1 MEKLPTVISAIPSSA
16 FEHIIPVQAYELATA
31 YPDVYILDVRTPEE
45 WKWVGHPG
53 ENRLGEGSGLDGK
66 VVNIPYLVQHRDRM
80 MINPTF
86 VSDVKE
92 YFEGKPDAVLITMCR
107 SGHRSL
113 AATAELEDVGFRAIN
128 MLTGFEGN
136 RDVRGYRMV
145 NGWIN
150 DGLPYHFG
158 DGAHIN

>member
-1 MEKLPTVISAIPSSA
+1 MEKLSAVVSAIPSSA
-16 FEHIIPVQAYELATA
+16 FEHIIPAQAYGLAVA

-53 ENRLGEGSGLDGK
+53 ENRIGEGSELDGK
-66 VVNIPYLVQHRDRM
+66 VVNVPYLVQYRDRM
-80 MINPTF
+80 IVNTMF

-92 YFEGKPDAVLITMCR
+92 YFEGKPDVVLITMCR
-107 SGHRSL
+107 NGNRSL
-113 AATAELEDVGFRAIN
+113 AAAAELEDAGFRAIN
-128 MLTGFEGN
+128 MLAGFEGN
-136 RDVRGYRMV
+136 KDARGYRMV

-158 DGAHIN
+158 DGAHVN